1 MRSTR
6 YLMGLLVAAFALG
19 ACDEDSVNGSGTGRL
34 SVMLTDAPGDLA
46 EAWVKIE
53 QVILVRNAADT
64 LSSDSTRRITITPDI
79 TNYINLLNLTG
90 GQLLE
95 IIDDESVPEG
105 TYSQVRV
112 VVDEAFI
119 KLKDG
124 RVFATSGA
132 ELPTGT
138 TRSGTLRCPSCSSSG
153 YKVMFTGGGLNVSD
167 NTTVVLDFDAAQ
179 SFGHEAGNSGQW
191 IMRPVLR
198 ASATTIRLGS
208 IRGTVA
214 LAQGVSLPQCGGAA
228 STVAQFIPTAVMGT
242 DTLTGTTTSTGSFRI
257 SAVAP
262 GTYTLGFA
270 RDLTFTNGDSLTITA
285 APSVPTVT
293 VAQSDSATANYTIS
307 AASCH

>member
-6 YLMGLLVAAFALG
+6 YLMGLLVAALTLG
-19 ACDEDSVNGSGTGRL
+19 ACDDDSVNGSGTGRL

-46 EAWVKIE
+46 EAWIKIE
-53 QVILVRNAADT
+53 KVILVRNAADS
-64 LSSDSTRRITITPDI
+64 LSTDSTRRITITPDI

-105 TYSQVRV
+105 TYSQIRV

-124 RVFATSGA
+124 RVFATAGA
-132 ELPTGT
+132 ALPTGT

-153 YKVMFTGGGLNVSD
+153 YKVFFTGGGLNVSD
-167 NTTVVLDFDAAQ
+167 NTTVVLDFDAAR

-198 ASATTIRLGS
+198 AAATTIRLGS
-208 IRGTVA
+208 IRGNVA
-214 LAQGVSLPQCGGAA
+214 LAQGVTLPQCGGAP
-228 STVAQFIPTAVMGT
+228 STITQFIPIAVMGT

-285 APSVPTVT
+285 APSVST
-293 VAQSDSATANYTIS
+293 VAVAQGDSATANYTIS